1 MTSISNKV
9 AICKIAKKL
18 IIILT
23 PGQNEMIRIG
33 SDAKWNDSN
42 GFWRKM
48 KWFEL
53 VLTQNE
59 MIRMGSDAKWNDSN
73 WFWLKM
79 KWFEWA
85 LTQNEMIRMGSDAKW
100 NDSNG
105 LWRKIGRRRLTRTFR
120 TVRQGTFLA
129 VRPKSGEFS
138 NIGRIFEHRANFRTS
153 GEFSNIGRI
162 FEHRAL
168 VFFRQFFEN

>member
-73 WFWLKM
+73 GFWRKM

-85 LTQNEMIRMGSDAKW
+85 VTQNRSTAADA
-100 NDSNG
+100 DVSYG
-105 LWRKIGRRRLTRTFR
+105 ASRYVSSSAT
-120 TVRQGTFLA
+120 
-129 VRPKSGEFS
+129 E
-138 NIGRIFEHRANFRTS
+138 IGRIFEHRANFRTS

-162 FEHRAL
+162 FEHRAN
-168 VFFRQFFEN
+168 FRTSGACFLSAVLWKLMVYPKILGLHFSTV